1 MGASRSESDIKA
13 LAWKPRLKEAK
24 GKKSTSSGDGSKR
37 AADLALANI
46 NEIENRRA
54 RGVEIDESYVALLAS
69 RNRSHKADAAAGKK
83 RHEERASQE
92 AKKPSRR
99 TLVGGLAGAA
109 IGIVLTLF
117 MNGFFG
123 SSSMHTITGRLWFE
137 RRPAS
142 DVELRFHTPGEG
154 GDGPSVVTTAD
165 GKFEIAGLPSGSYTV
180 TLHPTGESG
189 LVVPPTYAQPGSSL
203 FKLNVNRDVNNMQ
216 LYAYRKPPQPRKQT
230 WVPGVD

>member
-13 LAWKPRLKEAK
+13 LAWKPRLKESK
-24 GKKSTSSGDGSKR
+24 GKSSTSSGDGSKR
-37 AADLALANI
+37 AAYLALANMG
-46 NEIENRRA
+46 EIDDLRA
-54 RGVEIDESYVALLAS
+54 RGVEIEDSYVALLAS

-83 RHEERASQE
+83 RHDQRASQE
-92 AKKPSRR
+92 NKKPSRR
-99 TLVGGLAGAA
+99 ALFGGLAGAA
-109 IGIVLTLF
+109 VGIVLTLF

-142 DVELRFHTPGEG
+142 DVELRFHIPGAG

-165 GKFEIAGLPSGSYTV
+165 GKFEIAGLPSGYYLV
-180 TLHPTGESG
+180 TLHPTGESS
-189 LVVPPTYAQPGSSL
+189 LVVPPAYTQPESAL